1 MNGRKFYPL
10 IPGGIGEGLK
20 GALSESATNQG
31 PPGNLT
37 GVTLSVTGR
46 CDKTHRSSVA
56 GKEPEDSLHAHEAFF
71 ACLPPQEEEEHG
83 SVEERK
89 QEGWRGRRT
98 LRAA

>member
-1 MNGRKFYPL
+1 MDENS

-20 GALSESATNQG
+20 GALQVSESATNQG

-37 GVTLSVTGR
+37 GVTLSVSGR

-71 ACLPPQEEEEHG
+71 ACLVPQEEEHG